1 MNIIKPAALL
11 LAAGALVAGSAAAVS
26 AAVPDSREGTAPDG
40 TRVTVVT
47 DGNRDWA
54 APADRDLSTPDGT
67 RVTGGY
73 HPDGTRVTG
82 VQPSGTRVT

>member
-11 LAAGALVAGSAAAVS
+11 LAAGALVAGSAAAAS
-26 AAVPDSREGTAPDG
+26 AAAPDTPSAPDG
-40 TRVTVVT
+40 TRVTAVDDRDVA
-47 DGNRDWA
+47 DPANRDF
-54 APADRDLSTPDGT
+54 STPAGT

-82 VQPSGTRVT
+82 VQPDGTRVT